1 MHIEYILMNK
11 FSIYTRIMKDD
22 FVFIIDDVKNIEV
35 LSLITE
41 GNPGS
46 VTVMLELYRTYQTD
60 EIVSFLNKIWKHKI
74 VGARL
79 WYIYKNECNHSV
91 LELLS
96 KDLTPFTK
104 SYFYEKFEKYI

>member
-1 MHIEYILMNK
+1 MDELNIFLRAEDENFQFKITDIGKIETL
-11 FSIYTRIMKDD
+11 SI
-22 FVFIIDDVKNIEV
+22 
-35 LSLITE
+35 ITK
-41 GNPGS
+41 GNPGAVS
-46 VTVMLELYRTYQTD
+46 IMLEIYKIYQEED
-60 EIVSFLNKIWKHKI
+60 ILLFLNKIWKQQI
-74 VGARL
+74 IGARL